1 MPGPTLLTPPPV
13 GAPRRRGDEERAL
26 FQRLR
31 EGDASARDA
40 IVRRFLPLAHKLA
53 HGYPGGADS
62 EDLEQVASIGL
73 LAAINR
79 FDPDRGLAFST
90 FAVPTILGELKR
102 YFRDRAWSVRVP
114 RSVQEMA
121 LRVERVTVD
130 LTARLGRA
138 PTVAELAEAADTTL
152 EQVLEALQSGSARRA
167 DSLDQERDDGDDG
180 TATGLRIGV
189 EEPGFA
195 QVDDGLMLGEWLR
208 VLEPRERWI
217 LELRFRDDL
226 VQSEIA
232 QRVGVSQMQI
242 SRSIR
247 QSIEQL
253 QQAAGRVGNRSGDR
267 RL

>member
-1 MPGPTLLTPPPV
+1 MAGPNQMTAPPV
-13 GAPRRRGDEERAL
+13 DRLRRRGEEERAL
-26 FQRLR
+26 FARLR
-31 EGDASARDA
+31 GGDESARVA

-53 HGYPGGADS
+53 HGYPGGSDT
-62 EDLEQVASIGL
+62 EDLEQIAAIGL

-114 RSVQEMA
+114 RSVQETA
-121 LRVERVTVD
+121 LRVESVTVE
-130 LTARLGRA
+130 LTGRVGRA
-138 PTVAELAEAADTTL
+138 PTVAELAEAADATI

-167 DSLDQERDDGDDG
+167 DSLDQARDDGDDV
-180 TATGLRIGV
+180 TSMGLRIEV

-195 QVDDGLMLGEWLR
+195 QVDDGLVLDELLR
-208 VLEPRERWI
+208 VLEPRARSI

-226 VQSEIA
+226 VQSDIA
-232 QRVGVSQMQI
+232 QHVGVSQMQV

-247 QSIEQL
+247 QSIELL
-253 QQAAGRVGNRSGDR
+253 QQAAGRP
-267 RL
+267 